1 MANYRA
7 IIETGLQRV
16 MDYASTRAPKDTR
29 LEWRPMDVSGSYP
42 LQATRAY
49 KSQILFRLSKSDL
62 ARCAEAEE
70 RWQDIR
76 SVVDR
81 QIRTLS

>member
-1 MANYRA
+1 MANYRV
-7 IIETGLQRV
+7 IIETGLRRV
-16 MDYASTRAPKDTR
+16 LDYASLRAPKDTR

-42 LQATRAY
+42 LQATRAR

-62 ARCAEAEE
+62 ARCAEADE

-76 SVVDR
+76 SAVDQ
-81 QIRTLS
+81 QIRYLS

>member
-1 MANYRA
+1 MPSYRVM
-7 IIETGLQRV
+7 IETGLQRV
-16 MDYASTRAPKDTR
+16 MDYASTRAPKDIR
-29 LEWRPMDVSGSYP
+29 LEWRPMDVAGSYP

-62 ARCAEAEE
+62 ARCAEAED

-76 SVVDR
+76 SVVDQ
-81 QIRTLS
+81 QIRALS

>member
-1 MANYRA
+1 MASYRM
-7 IIETGLQRV
+7 IIETGLRRV
-16 MDYASTRAPKDTR
+16 MDYAVARAPKDTR
-29 LEWRPMDVSGSYP
+29 LEWRPMDVAGSYP
-42 LQATRAY
+42 LQATRAR

-76 SVVDR
+76 SAVD
-81 QIRTLS
+81 QHIRYLS